1 VVDLLKLTALD
12 RDDLEIVSAHMQD
25 AVVKVS
31 DLRFLKAKRKFVLI
45 ANRFAWER
53 VHAGGRRP
61 YERRRSGLQFA
72 RVQAV
77 KALRIRPD
85 AADSVLSLLSIG
97 FEPADPPSGAIVL
110 NFSGGSTIRL
120 DVECIEVQLDDLG
133 PAWET
138 AHMPSHQGEP
148 AGPS

>member
-1 VVDLLKLTALD
+1 
-12 RDDLEIVSAHMQD
+12 
-25 AVVKVS
+25 
-31 DLRFLKAKRKFVLI
+31 
-45 ANRFAWER
+45 
-53 VHAGGRRP
+53 
-61 YERRRSGLQFA
+61 
-72 RVQAV
+72 
-77 KALRIRPD
+77 
-85 AADSVLSLLSIG
+85 LSLLSIG

-138 AHMPSHQGEP
+138 AHMPSHEREP